1 MMVPK
6 TYEVVI
12 KREELIKVLDVPE
25 TKFEKY
31 VSPLINLANN
41 FAQATRPR
49 TVGQMSEL
57 IKEFQ
62 KEYPKNKW
70 TFDNW
75 ENFYLSKEVIPGV
88 TGKEAINRA
97 VKRIEEKIEEM
108 RKVLESIDEVTVRE
122 WVEDLILKKTFWG
135 LMVQRPILSKLAELF
150 AGTPLSYRLST
161 PEEESKG
168 IDGFIIINGEEFPVS
183 IKGVTYKQEKHLKEN
198 IEAPIVYYKKTKNG
212 LRIDYSEFARF
223 VIKKRRKL

>member
-1 MMVPK
+1 MS
-6 TYEVVI
+6 
-12 KREELIKVLDVPE
+12 VLNVPE
-25 TKFEKY
+25 TEFEKY
-31 VSPLINLANN
+31 VSPLINLANS
-41 FAQATRPR
+41 FAQATRPHA
-49 TVGQMSEL
+49 VGQMSEL

-88 TGKEAINRA
+88 TGEEAIDRA
-97 VKRIEEKIEEM
+97 VKRIEKKIEEM
-108 RKVLESIDEVTVRE
+108 RKVLESIDEVTIRE

-135 LMVQRPILSKLAELF
+135 LMIQRPILSKLAELF
-150 AGTPLSYRLST
+150 TGDSLSYRLST

-183 IKGVTYKQEKHLKEN
+183 IKGVTYKQEKHLKEK
-198 IEAPIVYYKKTKNG
+198 IEVPIVYYEKTKTG
-212 LRIDYSEFARF
+212 LKIDYSEFARF
-223 VIKKRRKL
+223 VENSL